1 MDKLQEEEWR
11 EYKRQ
16 KLKRSKRYD
25 DLSMIDS
32 DFNVIEK
39 KRIILDD
46 ELLKMIWLI
55 RKHKPGFNS
64 EKQVIKSAL
73 ESYLHTSNSD

>member
-1 MDKLQEEEWR
+1 MDKSEEEWR

-25 DLSMIDS
+25 DLSMLGP
-32 DFNVIEK
+32 DFNVIEQ
-39 KRIILDD
+39 KRMILND

-55 RKHKPGFNS
+55 RKQKPDFHS
-64 EKQVIKSAL
+64 EKQVVRASLK
-73 ESYLHTSNSD
+73 SYLNDLR